1 LIKAIVNARIYD
13 FNRFIDEGFV
23 IFDDKIL
30 SVGSMDEFKNK
41 DYHLIDGQDYL
52 VLPGLINNHTHIY
65 STFARGMS
73 VPFHPKNFQE
83 ILDQLWWKLDR
94 NLDNEMT
101 YYSGIVSAVDHVKNG
116 VTTMIDHHASG
127 VDITGSLEALK
138 KAVCDDTG
146 VRGIFAFE
154 TSDRFDVDKAI
165 KENVTFNKNNQSG
178 MTRGL
183 FGLHASMSLSEATL
197 KKVKGNLGDI
207 PIHIHVAESVMDE
220 EDSQKKYKEKII
232 KRLERHGL
240 LNKDSIIAHGIYID
254 DEEMDIL
261 KKHDCKMAV
270 NFSSNMNNSV
280 GLPPLKSF
288 RAHDLGVIV
297 GNDGIS
303 SSITTE
309 YLNVYYGTRLLDKT
323 PNLFGFDELKKMINE
338 SYQYASRILDV
349 KLGKI
354 EEGYEAD
361 LLVIPYMPPTPINE
375 SNVFGHLFFGLFN
388 SFKPRCVF
396 IAGKQIVQYYNVNEY
411 LNDQYFKANQYAA
424 KLWDRINKEMK

>member
-13 FNRFIDEGFV
+13 FNHFIDKGFV
-23 IFDDKIL
+23 VFDDKIL

-41 DYHLIDGQDYL
+41 DYHLIDAQDHL
-52 VLPGLINNHTHIY
+52 VIPGLINSHTHIY

-73 VPFHPKNFQE
+73 VPFNPKNFQE

-101 YYSGIVSAVDHVKNG
+101 YFSGIVSAVDHVKNG

-154 TSDRFDVDKAI
+154 TSDRFDVDQAI
-165 KENVTFNKNNQSG
+165 KENVTFNKNNHSG
-178 MTRGL
+178 MTKGL

-197 KKVKGNLGDI
+197 KKVKANLGDM

-232 KRLERHGL
+232 KRLDRHGL

-261 KKHDCKMAV
+261 KKHDCTIAV

-280 GLPPLKSF
+280 GIPPLKSF
-288 RAHDLGVIV
+288 RAHHLGVMV

-309 YLNVYYGTRLLDKT
+309 YLNVYYATRLLDKT
-323 PNLFGFDELKKMINE
+323 PNLFGFDELIKLIDE

-349 KLGKI
+349 KLGRI
-354 EEGYEAD
+354 EKGYEAD

-388 SFKPRCVF
+388 SFKPKCVF
-396 IAGKQIVQYYNVNEY
+396 IEGKQIVNFYNVNEY